1 MYLRNLILLS
11 ITKCISSL
19 QCCNLLCNILILGR
33 IQIQYVGLG
42 LAIAKVIL
50 NMQVY
55 RAGTKLYVSIMD
67 FAFEHASSWSYEHI
81 QTTPCASSDASLA
94 SQTLFPVWPHPPPG
108 KSVARE
114 TSQMPGSVFL
124 LQL

>member
-1 MYLRNLILLS
+1 MYHLS
-11 ITKCISSL
+11 SVVI
-19 QCCNLLCNILILGR
+19 CCV

-67 FAFEHASSWSYEHI
+67 FAFDHASSWSYEHI

-94 SQTLFPVWPHPPPG
+94 SQTLFQCGHTPHRKECCP
-108 KSVARE
+108 
-114 TSQMPGSVFL
+114 
-124 LQL
+124 